1 MTAAAGGGGVAAV
14 GGGGAVAV
22 VGVAAPTPKDLSQP
36 LHEDGPVYNGGAIDL
51 HTRGRK
57 LTRLR
62 DYLRRLLI
70 VTGEGE
76 SLVKAAPLVSV
87 GELFRRFWPYARP
100 FRGWILLTL
109 VFVAVGPAVEAATIW
124 IYKILVDEV
133 LVPQNFGLL
142 VWVAL
147 AYLGLTVLDGIVS
160 FFDDYLSSWIGEQ
173 FVLSLRTS
181 FFEHLQGLSLD
192 FFDRRRLGDVLSRL
206 TDDVDDIEELV
217 VSGVTAALSYMF
229 QLVFFVGAL
238 FYLQWR
244 LALISLF
251 VVPLFWLAARYFS
264 RLIKAAAREEG
275 RRSGSI
281 SAAAEESLSNAT
293 LVQAY
298 NRQEDEVRRLHKEG
312 VGSFEAQMAST
323 RLGALFSPLV
333 NIIELA
339 GVLVVVAFGAYELS
353 QGRLTLGGLLVFL
366 VFLSRLY
373 SPVRGFS
380 SLINTFYAASAGAE
394 RILEFLD
401 EEPAVEEKETAT
413 ELRDAAG
420 RVTFEDVSFY
430 YPQSGHPTLTA
441 VSFSAGP
448 GETLALVGPSGAG
461 KSTVARLLLR
471 FYDPSS
477 GKIRLDG
484 HDLRDLSLMSL
495 RENVAVLLQETL
507 IFDGTVRQ
515 NIAYGKPGATEDQVV
530 AAAKAADAH
539 EFISRFPEGY
549 DTVIGQKGRLLS
561 GGQRQ
566 RVAIARAMVRD
577 APVLV
582 LDEPTTGLDAAAT
595 RKIMEPLRR
604 LMRGRTVIIISHNL
618 MTVRE
623 ADRILVIEDGQITE
637 CGVHEQLMERD
648 GAYALLYHLHQQDGT
663 SGNSAPG
670 TEPERSM
677 AVENEDWEDYTD
689 GEYPDDHTDEP
700 LEGPPPL
707 EPGEEVLEGY
717 NVIGHLH
724 RSGNY
729 DVYDVYSRERASRC
743 VCKVPAP
750 DRDEPEVAQ
759 RLIEEG
765 KLLQQLTHPHI
776 VRLYEIHEEPKP
788 ALILETLT
796 GQTLAYLIDESP
808 GLLPVGDV
816 VQLGLHLCS
825 AVHYLHGRGILH
837 LDLKPSN
844 IVAENQLAKVLDLS
858 IARPPGLG
866 KKGLGTSQYLAPEQA
881 LGDEFTTATDVWGL
895 GAVLFEALTGEI
907 PFEDS
912 TGEGDQ
918 YEQLE
923 RRLEPVGSL
932 RSVPEPLAEAIDSCL
947 NQDPEN
953 RPTIEELIRVLKE
966 LAHNHEDA
974 VGT

>member
-1 MTAAAGGGGVAAV
+1 M
-14 GGGGAVAV
+14 
-22 VGVAAPTPKDLSQP
+22 K
-36 LHEDGPVYNGGAIDL
+36 
-51 HTRGRK
+51 RF
-57 LTRLR
+57 R
-62 DYLRRLLI
+62 DCLRRLLV
-70 VTGEGE
+70 VTGEGG
-76 SLVKAAPLVSV
+76 SLVEAAPLVSV

-100 FRGWILLTL
+100 FRPWILLTL
-109 VFVAVGPAVEAATIW
+109 VFVAVGPAVEAATIFVYGVL
-124 IYKILVDEV
+124 IDDV
-133 LVPQNFGLL
+133 LVPRNFGLL

-160 FFDDYLSSWIGEQ
+160 FFDEYLSNWVGEK

-206 TDDVDDIEELV
+206 ADDVDDIEALV
-217 VSGVTAALSYMF
+217 VSGVASALSYIF
-229 QLVFFVGAL
+229 QLVFFIGAL

-251 VVPLFWLAARYFS
+251 VVPLFWLAARFFS

-275 RRSGSI
+275 RRTGSI
-281 SAAAEESLSNAT
+281 AAAAEESLSNAP

-298 NRQEDEVRRLHKEG
+298 NRQEDEVRRLYGEG

-339 GVLVVVAFGAYELS
+339 GLLVVIAFGAYELS

-401 EEPAVEEKETAT
+401 QKPAVEEKEDAT
-413 ELRDAAG
+413 ELRGADG
-420 RVTFEDVSFY
+420 RVEFDNVSFY
-430 YPQSGHPTLTA
+430 YPGSGRASLSG

-461 KSTVARLLLR
+461 KSTVSRLLLR

-477 GKIRLDG
+477 GSIRLDG
-484 HDLRDLSLMSL
+484 HDLKNLTLRSL
-495 RENVAVLLQETL
+495 RENVALLLQETL
-507 IFDGTVRQ
+507 VFDGTVRE
-515 NIAYGKPGATEDQVV
+515 NIAYGKPGATEKEII

-539 EFISRFPEGY
+539 GFIVQLPEGY

-566 RVAIARAMVRD
+566 RIAIARAMVRD

-582 LDEPTTGLDAAAT
+582 LDEPTAGLDAGAT

-604 LMRGRTVIIISHNL
+604 LMGGRTVIVISHNL

-623 ADRILVIEDGQITE
+623 AARILVIEDGEITE
-637 CGVHEQLMERD
+637 SGVHDELMDRD
-648 GAYALLYHLHQQDGT
+648 GSYACLYRLQEHDDG
-663 SGNSAPG
+663 APLSPG
-670 TEPERSM
+670 LGDEFERRT
-677 AVENEDWEDYTD
+677 VVKDDY
-689 GEYPDDHTDEP
+689 TDEP

-707 EPGEEVLEGY
+707 EPGEEILAGY
-717 NVIGHLH
+717 TVVEHLH
-724 RSGNY
+724 RSGSY
-729 DVYDVYSRERASRC
+729 DVYDVYSGERDSRC
-743 VCKVPAP
+743 ICKVPSP
-750 DRDEPEVAQ
+750 DRDEPDVRR

-776 VRLYEIHEEPKP
+776 VRLYEIYEEPHP

-796 GQTLAYLIDESP
+796 GETLAYLIDESP
-808 GLLPVGDV
+808 DLMPISDV
-816 VQLGLHLCS
+816 VQLGIHLCS

-844 IVAENQLAKVLDLS
+844 IVAEKPA
-858 IARPPGLG
+858 
-866 KKGLGTSQYLAPEQA
+866 
-881 LGDEFTTATDVWGL
+881 
-895 GAVLFEALTGEI
+895 
-907 PFEDS
+907 
-912 TGEGDQ
+912 GEGTRP
-918 YEQLE
+918 EHRPAAGS
-923 RRLEPVGSL
+923 RRAG
-932 RSVPEPLAEAIDSCL
+932 
-947 NQDPEN
+947 
-953 RPTIEELIRVLKE
+953 
-966 LAHNHEDA
+966 
-974 VGT
+974 